1 MNRSD
6 MEISFYHVDVF
17 TDHIFGGN
25 PLAVFTD
32 GQCFREEDL
41 QMVAREMNLSE
52 TTFVYPST
60 RDEADFDVRIFTP
73 TREIPFA
80 GHPTLGTAYVLRKNG
95 WVTKDKNPI
104 RLNLK
109 AGIIPVWAEKDKDF
123 MQHPAAKT
131 LYELDH
137 SEKIAKALGLSLT
150 HLDGTLPVQ
159 VVSTGFPA
167 LLVPVGS
174 LQAMKEITLNSQ
186 TLHEILEPL
195 EIDMIYPFCRE
206 TVRTENTV
214 HSRAFAPGLGITE
227 DPATGSVAGAMG
239 AYWASLENSQDIEI
253 AMVIEQGYEMERP
266 SIINVEVSKQG
277 GKVQKIRVGGKT
289 QPVFT
294 GRINL

>member
-1 MNRSD
+1 

-73 TREIPFA
+73 TLEIPFA

-95 WVTKDKNPI
+95 WVTRDKNPI
-104 RLNLK
+104 RLNFK

-131 LYELDH
+131 LYELDR
-137 SEKIAKALGLSLT
+137 SEKIAKALGLSLNR
-150 HLDGTLPVQ
+150 LDNTLPVQ

-195 EIDMIYPFCRE
+195 DIDMIYPFCRE

-277 GKVQKIRVGGKT
+277 GMVQKIRVGGQT

-294 GRINL
+294 GRMNL

>member
-1 MNRSD
+1 
-6 MEISFYHVDVF
+6 METPFYQVDVF
-17 TDHIFGGN
+17 TNHIFGGN
-25 PLAVFTD
+25 PLAVFTK
-32 GQCFREEDL
+32 GQDLKEEYL
-41 QMVAREMNLSE
+41 QKVAREMNLSE
-52 TTFVYPST
+52 TTFVFPST
-60 RDEADFDVRIFTP
+60 KDEADFDVRIFTP

-95 WVTKDKNPI
+95 WVTRDKNPI
-104 RLNLK
+104 RLNFK
-109 AGIIPVWAEKDKDF
+109 AEIIPVWSEKDKDF

-239 AYWASLENSQDIEI
+239 AYWASLENNQDIEI

-277 GKVQKIRVGGKT
+277 GKAQKIRVGGQT

-294 GRINL
+294 GRMNL

>member
-1 MNRSD
+1 MANG
-6 MEISFYHVDVF
+6 METPFYQVDVF

-25 PLAVFTD
+25 PLAVFTK
-32 GQCFREEDL
+32 GQDLKEEYL
-41 QMVAREMNLSE
+41 QKVAREMNLSE
-52 TTFVYPST
+52 TTFVFPST
-60 RDEADFDVRIFTP
+60 QDEADFDVRIFTP

-95 WVTKDKNPI
+95 WVAKDKNPI
-104 RLNLK
+104 RLKLK
-109 AGIIPVWAEKDKDF
+109 AGIVPVWAEKDKDF

-159 VVSTGFPA
+159 VVSAGFPA

-214 HSRAFAPGLGITE
+214 HSRAFAPGLGIPE

-239 AYWASLENSQDIEI
+239 AYWASLENNQDIEI
-253 AMVIEQGYEMERP
+253 ARVIEQGYQMGRP
-266 SIINVEVSKQG
+266 SIINVEVSKQE
-277 GKVQKIRVGGKT
+277 GKVQKIRVGGQT

-294 GRINL
+294 GRMNL